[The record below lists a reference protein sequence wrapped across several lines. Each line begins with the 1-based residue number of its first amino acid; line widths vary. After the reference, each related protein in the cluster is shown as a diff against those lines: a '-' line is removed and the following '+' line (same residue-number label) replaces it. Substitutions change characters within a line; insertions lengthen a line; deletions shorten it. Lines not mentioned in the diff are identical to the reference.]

1 MKTISAITIVSTI
14 ASVNAYAPNAAIG
27 VAAKGMGL
35 LKPIFKLE
43 AELQAAALGAI
54 NKVDKDEIIAEINDL
69 KTKNKVLM
77 YTYGLSPFS
86 SEARNILESTD
97 YEFTEIE
104 LGAEWF
110 ALGGKGSVTRVALSD
125 EVENGATSLPKI
137 FIGGQC
143 IGGCSELSDLAANGE
158 LDALLSKSKV
168 PKKGAAKKTNMF
180 SFLN

>member
-1 MKTISAITIVSTI
+1 MGITVVSTI

-27 VAAKGMGL
+27 VAAKGMNL

-54 NKVDKDEIIAEINDL
+54 SKVDKDDAIAEINDL
-69 KTKNKVLM
+69 KTKNRALI

-86 SEARNILESTD
+86 SEARNILEATN

-110 ALGGKGSVTRVALSD
+110 ALGGKGSA
-125 EVENGATSLPKI
+125 
-137 FIGGQC
+137 
-143 IGGCSELSDLAANGE
+143 
-158 LDALLSKSKV
+158 
-168 PKKGAAKKTNMF
+168 
-180 SFLN
+180 